1 MKKYIQCAI
10 YAMLGM
16 MLSNGSHAQDFPD
29 KTKSIKIIV
38 PTGGGSAV
46 DLLSRSLSKSLS
58 DSQGISSYIEN
69 KPGAELAIG
78 VNELIRS
85 PNDGYTLMVTSSASQ
100 TLSPVLV
107 PHFKINTIEDY
118 SPVLTISKAGLVMNL
133 GQSTQKISARE
144 FIDQAKKNPGKYTCG
159 TASTNQRMA
168 CELLKA
174 TTGLDVLIVPYKT
187 TAAAMTALGGGEVD
201 TVFVDAG
208 SARAGWMSGRIRGAA
223 VTTEERLNI
232 IKDVPTFKEIGV
244 DGFNMFAWYAI
255 YSPKGLDPTHL
266 KKLQDA
272 FIQAKQ
278 TEEFKQT
285 LHNYGMENLDMRSQ
299 EINDMTRSE
308 IARWQKV
315 KQEQK
320 ISLN

>member
-10 YAMLGM
+10 YVIVGM
-16 MLSNGSHAQDFPD
+16 MLSNGVNAQDYPD

-58 DSQGISSYIEN
+58 DSQGINSFIEN

-78 VNELIRS
+78 VNDLIKS
-85 PNDGYTLMVTSSASQ
+85 PNDGYTLMVTSSSSQ
-100 TLSPVLV
+100 TLSPVLI

-118 SPVLTISKAGLVMNL
+118 SPVLTISRAGLVMNL
-133 GQSTQKISARE
+133 GLSTNKMSAKE
-144 FIDQAKKNPGKYTCG
+144 IIDDAKKNPGKYTCA

-168 CELLKA
+168 CELLKSTA
-174 TTGLDVLIVPYKT
+174 GIDVLIVPYKT

-201 TVFVDAG
+201 IVFVDAG
-208 SARAGWMSGRIRGAA
+208 SARAGWMSGRMRGAA
-223 VTTEERLNI
+223 VTTEDRLEI

-255 YSPKGLDPTHL
+255 YSPKGVEPTIL

-272 FIQAKQ
+272 FIRAKQ
-278 TEEFKQT
+278 TEDFKQA
-285 LHNYGMENLDMRSQ
+285 LHKYGMENLDMRDK
-299 EINDMTRSE
+299 EIDDMTRSE